1 MANIFMRAQYDH
13 KEYLHKFSWT
23 LDMDR
28 YFPGFNS
35 SKRQKKELILDGKYC
50 IWLGNIFAH
59 LGFVS
64 EEGSLEILEGLT
76 EQGKW

>member
-1 MANIFMRAQYDH
+1 MANIFMGAQYGH

-23 LDMDR
+23 LEMNR
-28 YFPGFNS
+28 YFTGFNS
-35 SKRQKKELILDGKYC
+35 SVRQKMELILDEKYC

-59 LGFVS
+59 LGFMD
-64 EEGSLEILEGLT
+64 EEGSLEILGGSI